1 MVEAVDM
8 PDIAEDAEPV
18 IFGDFKRGYR
28 IYDRLSLAV
37 LADPYTV
44 RVNGLMRYHAR
55 RRVAAGV
62 VRPTALRKL
71 AMAV

>member
-1 MVEAVDM
+1 M
-8 PDIAEDAEPV
+8 PKTPI

-44 RVNGLMRYHAR
+44 RINGLMRYHAR
-55 RRVAAGV
+55 RRVGADV
-62 VRPTALRKL
+62 IRPTAFRKL